1 MPSIK
6 KYVDHFSLTSMQV
19 GAIFMINGQVVGMDS
34 FGKPETFSSVFKKLV
49 ESYALDAIDWFEAEK
64 EFKTLKGDVT
74 KFLNN
79 ASAAQIEDQPSIA
92 LGTDYR
98 LESNKITGF
107 ALAHED
113 KVLHL
118 SVFAKREGRREKG
131 YTSRMERFSSRR
143 NRDLV

>member
-1 MPSIK
+1 
-6 KYVDHFSLTSMQV
+6 MQI

-34 FGKPETFSSVFKKLV
+34 FGNPETFSRVYKKLI
-49 ESYALDAIDWFEAEK
+49 ESYALDAIDWFEPEK
-64 EFKTLKGDVT
+64 EFKALKGDVT
-74 KFLNN
+74 KFLKN

-118 SVFAKREGRREKG
+118 SAFAKREQGKKRG
-131 YTSRMERFSSRR
+131 YPSRMQRYTRR
-143 NRDLV
+143 ARRDRL